1 MLKAQMKN
9 SMQLIPS
16 IFVLALMTAT
26 AGALKAQVASQAAG
40 QESSPYHGVSHP
52 PADDVIETSTIP
64 EAKPPA
70 GKPLVAPAPP
80 APVYAQPPAPVQAYQ
95 PPPPVQQAEPSNEA
109 NMMGD
114 GTDAGLVRVGSNAP
128 QVPVELNQRA
138 AASQP
143 TYAAGA
149 DEDIVHPQPLRPG
162 ELEIGT
168 SIRVR
173 LMDRL
178 STAETERGE
187 PFRSRVAT
195 DVMQGGQVI
204 IPAGTEID
212 GRVSDVSTG
221 HVGGR
226 GTMRLDPQLV
236 MLPDGTRFRLHA
248 ELTSTPGSR
257 TRVVGE
263 GTIQPGSR
271 LKRDGIEYGSAIGAG
286 AGMGAIVA
294 GPVGALT
301 GSLIGAGAITVHL
314 MVSHP
319 QATLEPG
326 STLMFML
333 TDPLYLAPQA
343 ASGN

>member
-1 MLKAQMKN
+1 MRKAQMKT
-9 SMQLIPS
+9 SMQLFPS

-26 AGALKAQVASQAAG
+26 AGALQAQDASQAAG
-40 QESSPYHGVSHP
+40 QEASPYHGVSHP
-52 PADDVIETSTIP
+52 PTDDVIETSTIP

-70 GKPLVAPAPP
+70 GKPLVAPPPP
-80 APVYAQPPAPVQAYQ
+80 ASVYVQPPAPVQAYQ
-95 PPPPVQQAEPSNEA
+95 PPPPVQQAPPSYGS

-114 GTDAGLVRVGSNAP
+114 GTDGGIVRVGTS
-128 QVPVELNQRA
+128 VPAEPVVLNERA
-138 AASQP
+138 SSPVRTYDAS
-143 TYAAGA
+143 A
-149 DEDIVHPQPLRPG
+149 DADIVHPQPLRAG

-178 STAETERGE
+178 STSETERGE

-204 IPAGTEID
+204 MPAGTEID

-226 GTMRLDPQLV
+226 GTMRLDPQSVV
-236 MLPDGTRFRLHA
+236 MPDGTRFRLHA

-263 GTIQPGSR
+263 GTIRPDSR
-271 LKRDGIEYGSAIGAG
+271 LKRDSIEYGSAIGAG

-294 GPVGALT
+294 GPVGSLT